1 MFEEILHLNTNFTS
15 LVRKIAKKY
24 TLTLPQTLILFNI
37 SISGTSMSE
46 LANLLGLDP
55 STVTRNIEKLEKRNL
70 LYRERSTDDTRII
83 YIYKSTVGKTI
94 ISNIEDEAESV
105 LSNAIDSKISIKD
118 SIQQINW
125 YLEKDKL

>member
-24 TLTLPQTLILFNI
+24 ALTLPQTLILFNI

-70 LYRERSTDDTRII
+70 LYRERSTDDTRMI
-83 YIYKSTVGKTI
+83 YIYKSTEGKTI
-94 ISNIEDEAESV
+94 ISNIENATESV
-105 LSNAIDSKISIKD
+105 LSNAIDSKIGIKD